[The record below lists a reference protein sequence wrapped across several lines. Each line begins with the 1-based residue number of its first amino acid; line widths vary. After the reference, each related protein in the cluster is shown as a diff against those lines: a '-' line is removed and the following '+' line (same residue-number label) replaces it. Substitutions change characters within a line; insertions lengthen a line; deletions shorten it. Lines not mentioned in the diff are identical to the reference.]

1 MASKNVFTIS
11 PLHPFADTL
20 AAGLLERH
28 ENSPEKLARTVIF
41 LPTRRACKT
50 LHEAFL
56 RQSAGKPMLLP
67 RLIPFGSIEND
78 ETQPLLSLTD
88 ETAAEIPPAISPL
101 RRRLLLMRLVKQKQP
116 EGLSAE
122 KALQLADALAQ
133 FLDESYI
140 ESMPFDRLKGLVP
153 DEFAAHWQETL
164 AFLEIITFMWPEIL
178 KEEGV
183 IDAADRQVRLFNAQ
197 ADTWRRTPPDFPV
210 IAAGSTGSQ
219 PATAELLDAIA
230 SMPGGTVILPGLDM
244 ITDEESFA
252 VLEPSHPQYNLKQLL
267 DKMGITRG
275 EVRIFGSMEAVQERT
290 ERLRLITE
298 AMRPAATTDTWRTA
312 GKFTSSALSGVRRI
326 DCFSVQ
332 EEALTIALI
341 LREALET
348 PGKTAALIT
357 PDRALG
363 RRVVAEMNRWGI
375 VMDDSAGTNLTLT
388 PLGAFVLLLGEAA
401 LNNLAPYELLACLKH
416 PLAAGGMDY
425 ARFRSRV
432 RRLEKSILRGK
443 RPGDGIDGLKNAV
456 EEKADEALKETVLNL
471 ESRIGA
477 FTSLMQEGKRHP
489 FGVFLES
496 HLDAAEALAQ
506 SADRTGA
513 ERLWAAEAGEA
524 AAAFLTELKQQ
535 SDLMVPLDSAEYLSV
550 LSALFKGVSVRPKY
564 GMHPRLDILGTME
577 ARLIQPDVLVLG
589 GLNEGTWP
597 KGPAADP
604 WMSRPMREE
613 CGLSPPERRTALAA
627 HDFVQAFCA
636 PDVILTRS
644 VKDGGTPTVPS
655 RWLMRLDAVLA
666 ASNLCWEKGSWQYW
680 AQKTDEPAAVLS
692 FLPPKPA
699 PPADARPRSLS
710 VTKIE
715 TWMRDPYSIYAR
727 YILGLK
733 PLDEI
738 DENLNIADY
747 GNILHKTVETFC
759 SRHPSRLPPDARKE
773 ILEIGREMLKNMN
786 FSATAAAFWK
796 PRMETALEW
805 FIEQQEN
812 RTPGIREILCEQEGT
827 MILHTAGGEFRLRCF
842 ADRIDVRK
850 DGTAALID
858 YKTGEVPA
866 EKSVLAGYSPQLPL
880 EAAILANSGFER
892 IKDMPVSALEY
903 WRLRGKQDNGFIRP
917 VKADAAELSAQALE
931 RLKELI
937 ETYEKP
943 ETPYLAT
950 PDTSVSLKYND
961 YNHLARFAE
970 WATTDD
976 GSETEEG

>member
-1 MASKNVFTIS
+1 MAFKNVFTIS
-11 PLHPFADTL
+11 PLNPFADTL
-20 AAGLLERH
+20 AAELLARH
-28 ENSPEKLARTVIF
+28 ENAPEELAKTVIF

-56 RQSAGKPMLLP
+56 RQSGGRPLLLP

-78 ETQPLLSLTD
+78 ETQPLLALAD
-88 ETAAEIPPAISPL
+88 EPAAEIPPAVSAL

-122 KALQLADALAQ
+122 KALQLADALAE

-140 ESMPFDRLKGLVP
+140 ESMPFDRLKNLVP
-153 DEFAAHWQETL
+153 EEFAAHWQETL
-164 AFLEIITFMWPEIL
+164 AFLEIITALWPQIL

-197 ADTWRRTPPDFPV
+197 ADSWRRTPPDFPV

-230 SMPGGTVILPGLDM
+230 SMPQGMVILPGLDM
-244 ITDEESFA
+244 LTDEESFQM
-252 VLEPSHPQYNLKQLL
+252 LEPSHPQYNLKHLL
-267 DKMGITRG
+267 DKMGIARRD
-275 EVRIFGSMEAVQERT
+275 VRIFGQTAAPERNA
-290 ERLRLITE
+290 RLRLITE
-298 AMRPAATTDTWRTA
+298 AMRPAATTDAWRTA
-312 GKFTSSALSGVRRI
+312 DKFSREALTGVKRI
-326 DCFSVQ
+326 DCLSVQ

-388 PLGAFVLLLGEAA
+388 PLGAFILLLGSAA
-401 LNNLAPYELLACLKH
+401 LNNLAPYDLLACLKH
-416 PLAAGGMDY
+416 PLAAGGTDF
-425 ARFRSRV
+425 AKFRSQV
-432 RRLEKSILRGK
+432 RRLEKNILRGK
-443 RPGDGIDGLKNAV
+443 RPGDGIEGLKNA
-456 EEKADEALKETVLNL
+456 AANDALLTKTVAVL
-471 ESRIGA
+471 EQRIGA
-477 FTSLMQEGKRHP
+477 FTAFMQENRERS
-489 FGVFLES
+489 FGAFLEM
-496 HLDAAEALAQ
+496 HLAAAEALAQ

-513 ERLWAAEAGEA
+513 ERLWTGEAGEA

-535 SDLMVPLDSAEYLSV
+535 SELMAPVDAAEYLSV

-597 KGPAADP
+597 KGAAADP

-613 CGLSPPERRTALAA
+613 CGLSSPERKIALSA

-636 PDVILTRS
+636 PNVILTRS
-644 VKDGGTPTVPS
+644 AKDGGTPTVPS

-666 ASNLCWEKGSWQYW
+666 ASGLSWEKGSWQHW
-680 AQKTDEPAAVLS
+680 AGKTDEPAAVLS
-692 FLPPKPA
+692 FLPPKPT
-699 PPADARPRSLS
+699 PPAAARPRHLS

-733 PLDEI
+733 PLDDI
-738 DENLNIADY
+738 DQELNPADY
-747 GNILHKTVETFC
+747 GDVLHKTVEAFC
-759 SRHPSRLPPDARKE
+759 IRYPSELPPDAKE
-773 ILEIGREMLKNMN
+773 KILKIGHEMLKELN
-786 FSATAAAFWK
+786 FSVTAAAFWK
-796 PRMETALEW
+796 PRLETALEW
-805 FIEQQEN
+805 FIEQQEK
-812 RTPGIREILCEQEGT
+812 RAPAIREILCEQEGKLT
-827 MILHTAGGEFRLRCF
+827 LHTAGGPFHLNCF
-842 ADRIDVRK
+842 ADRIDILK
-850 DGTAALID
+850 NGTLALID
-858 YKTGEVPA
+858 YKTGEVPK

-880 EAAILANSGFER
+880 EAAVLLNNGFER
-892 IKDMPVSALEY
+892 IRDKPVSTLEY

-917 VKADAAELSAQALE
+917 LNADAAELSEEALV
-931 RLKELI
+931 RLKDLI
-937 ETYEKP
+937 ETYEDP
-943 ETPYLAT
+943 ATPYLAT
-950 PDTSVSLKYND
+950 PDVSVSLKYND
-961 YNHLARFAE
+961 YDHLARFAE
-970 WATTDD
+970 WATSDD
-976 GSETEEG
+976 SDETEEG

>member
-11 PLHPFADTL
+11 PLSPFADTL
-20 AAGLLERH
+20 AAGLLKRH
-28 ENSPEKLARTVIF
+28 ENSPEELAKTVVF

-56 RQSAGKPMLLP
+56 RQSGGKPLLLP

-78 ETQPLLSLTD
+78 EAQPLLSLTD

-116 EGLSAE
+116 ENLSAE
-122 KALQLADALAQ
+122 KALQLADALAE

-140 ESMPFDRLKGLVP
+140 ESMPLERLKDLVP

-164 AFLEIITFMWPEIL
+164 AFLEIITAMWPEIL

-183 IDAADRQVRLFNAQ
+183 IDATDRQVRLFSAQ
-197 ADTWRRTPPDFPV
+197 ADCWRRTPPDFPV

-219 PATAELLDAIA
+219 PATAELLDAVA
-230 SMPGGTVILPGLDM
+230 SMPGGMVILPGLDM
-244 ITDEESFA
+244 LTDDESF
-252 VLEPSHPQYNLKQLL
+252 VLLEPSHPQYNLKHLL
-267 DKMGITRG
+267 DRMGITRRDVRLFG
-275 EVRIFGSMEAVQERT
+275 ETAAPERT

-298 AMRPAATTDTWRTA
+298 AMRPAATTDAWRTA
-312 GKFTSSALSGVRRI
+312 EKFTPEALSGVRRI
-326 DCFSVQ
+326 DCVSVQ
-332 EEALTIALI
+332 EEALAIALI
-341 LREALET
+341 LRETLET

-388 PLGAFVLLLGEAA
+388 PLGAFILLLGEAA
-401 LNNLAPYELLACLKH
+401 LSNLAPYELLACLKH
-416 PLAAGGMDY
+416 PLAAGGTDY
-425 ARFRSRV
+425 ARFRAQV

-443 RPGDGIDGLKNAV
+443 RPGDGLDGLKKAV
-456 EEKADEALKETVLNL
+456 EKENAALKETVEVL
-471 ESRIGA
+471 ESCLGA
-477 FTSLMQEGKRHP
+477 FTSLMQEGTQYC
-489 FGVFLES
+489 FETFLES
-496 HLDAAEALAQ
+496 HLAAAEALAQ

-513 ERLWAAEAGEA
+513 ERLWTGEAGEA

-535 SDLMVPLDSAEYLSV
+535 SELMAPLDAAEYLSV
-550 LSALFKGVSVRPKY
+550 LSALFKGISVRPKY

-597 KGPAADP
+597 KSANADP

-613 CGLSPPERRTALAA
+613 CGLSSPERKIALSA

-636 PDVILTRS
+636 PNVILTRS
-644 VKDGGTPTVPS
+644 AKDGGTPTVPS

-666 ASNLCWEKGSWQYW
+666 ASDLSWEKGSWQYW

-692 FLPPKPA
+692 FLPPKPT
-699 PPADARPRSLS
+699 PPVAVRPRRLS

-727 YILGLK
+727 YILGLE
-733 PLDEI
+733 PLADI
-738 DENLNIADY
+738 DEELNIADY

-759 SRHPSRLPPDARKE
+759 SRHPSRLPPDAGKE
-773 ILEIGREMLKNMN
+773 ILQIGREMLDTMN
-786 FSATAAAFWK
+786 FSVTAAAFWK
-796 PRMETALEW
+796 PRLETALEW
-805 FIEQQEN
+805 FMEQQEN
-812 RTPGIREILCEQEGT
+812 RTPDIREILCEQEGSLT
-827 MILHTAGGEFRLRCF
+827 LQTAGGAFRLRCF
-842 ADRIDVRK
+842 ADRIDVMK
-850 DGTAALID
+850 DGTVTLID

-880 EAAILANSGFER
+880 EVAILLNGGFER
-892 IKDMPVSALEY
+892 VGKKTVSAMEY
-903 WRLRGKQDNGFIRP
+903 WRLRGKQDKGFIRRL
-917 VKADAAELSAQALE
+917 KADAAELSEESLE
-931 RLKELI
+931 RLKDLI

-950 PDTSVSLKYND
+950 PDVSVSLKYND
-961 YNHLARFAE
+961 YDHLARFAE
-970 WATTDD
+970 WATLDD
-976 GSETEEG
+976 NGETEEG